1 MLCFFIFFFFQAED
15 GIRDGHVTGV
25 QTCALPIFGRAQ
37 LEQQVD
43 LLMRELAQGLGLL
56 RQADELDVALG
67 EERMRERVG
76 SVAEEANLE
85 QPPLRAAEH
94 EAHADDEH
102 HRQQQREHERPP
114 VAQELEIARVQHREE
129 AAHHGRSSLPVSS
142 RNRSSRL
149 PGRIRRW
156 PSGTRAS
163 SSVRSVA
170 SRSWVL
176 ISTRSL
182 ASMMLSGRSRAAGG
196 NSWRGSSSSTS
207 AKCSCSNRRGGPWAM
222 M

>member
-1 MLCFFIFFFFQAED
+1 MQWQSVLLTLDDGLRYNGEIVEPIFFFFQAED
-15 GIRDGHVTGV
+15 GIRDVAVTGV
-25 QTCALPIFGRAQ
+25 QTCALPI
-37 LEQQVD
+37 
-43 LLMRELAQGLGLL
+43 
-56 RQADELDVALG
+56 
-67 EERMRERVG
+67 
-76 SVAEEANLE
+76 S
-85 QPPLRAAEH
+85 
-94 EAHADDEH
+94 HADDEH

-182 ASMMLSGRSRAAGG
+182 ASMMLSGSSRAAGG

>member
-1 MLCFFIFFFFQAED
+1 
-15 GIRDGHVTGV
+15 
-25 QTCALPIFGRAQ
+25 
-37 LEQQVD
+37 
-43 LLMRELAQGLGLL
+43 
-56 RQADELDVALG
+56 ALG

-76 SVAEEANLE
+76 SVAEQADLE
-85 QPPLRAAEH
+85 QRPLRAAEH

-102 HRQQQREHERPP
+102 HRQQQREHERLP

-182 ASMMLSGRSRAAGG
+182 ASMMLSGSSRAAGG

-207 AKCSCSNRRGGPWAM
+207 AKCSCRSRCCWPPEGLRASRRASFSRAHRRTSSSTSSPWAYSPLNSAIDWRTVRKSCSAVLWKSM
-222 M
+222 PASSRKRAPSGSPR